1 MKVLSDIII
10 AEIKEKSGLSFEQ
23 AKDYAALAAQM
34 GERTGR
40 SIGTTT
46 LKRLMGNV
54 DDAREATSFTL
65 NTIAQYLGYD
75 SWADYN
81 RRLDFESEIDYA
93 DGSVYPDKLAV
104 GNRLKVDYLDREVT
118 FEVVSAARGNALRV
132 VCCKN
137 CSLMEGDMVF
147 IHRIRKGCPLEAER
161 VIRGD
166 DEWNYRTRGE
176 VTDIQLL

>member
-10 AEIKEKSGLSFEQ
+10 AEIKEKSGLRFEQ
-23 AKDYAALAAQM
+23 AKDYAALAARM
-34 GERTGR
+34 VERTGR
-40 SIGTTT
+40 SIGATT

-54 DDAREATSFTL
+54 DDARKATDFTL

-81 RRLDFESEIDYA
+81 RRLDFDSQIDYA

-104 GNRLKVDYLDREVT
+104 GNRLKVEYLNREVT
-118 FEVVSAARGNALRV
+118 FVVERVAHGNALRV
-132 VCCKN
+132 VDCKN
-137 CSLMEGDMVF
+137 GSLMEGDLAF
-147 IHRIRKGCPLEAER
+147 IHRIRKGHPLEAER
-161 VIRGD
+161 VVRGD

-176 VTDIQLL
+176 VTDILLL

>member
-23 AKDYAALAAQM
+23 AKDFTSLAAQM
-34 GERTGR
+34 VERTSR
-40 SIGTTT
+40 SIGATT
-46 LKRLMGNV
+46 LKRLMGDI
-54 DDAREATSFTL
+54 DDAREATEFTL

-81 RRLDFESEIDYA
+81 RRLDFDSQIDYA
-93 DGSVYPDKLAV
+93 DGSVYPDKLAA
-104 GNRLKVDYLDREVT
+104 GSSLKVGYLNREVT
-118 FEVVSAARGNALRV
+118 FVVERVAHGNALRV
-132 VCCKN
+132 VGCKN
-137 CSLMEGDMVF
+137 GSLMEGDLAF

-176 VTDIQLL
+176 VTDIQML